1 MIKII
6 KYAISMIYF
15 LVTQIRNILFDIGVL
30 KSFRTKTKVISVGNI
45 IVGGAG
51 KTPLTKFIANEL
63 SALGYKIAI
72 VGRGYGRKSIENII
86 LFQIDKEKNKTLKA
100 VELGDEMLELY
111 LTTNADIFIG
121 NKKYEM
127 CLKADKLELY
137 DFIIIDDGFQH
148 RKIQR
153 DKNIVIIDEN
163 TLISRFLLPIGRLR
177 EPYSALNRADALVM
191 RDNIYKDKSGLI
203 DNQLYAKHQ
212 NNLKSIKSLNIPNFD
227 LNYLMGDVR
236 NYNLKKFY
244 INDISNKSLNIIT
257 AIANP
262 DVLINSLGSLKL
274 NINQIYIY
282 KDHYNF
288 TENDILEIL
297 HNSNPNDIF
306 LTTEKD
312 YVKII
317 SIIEILSKQSKY
329 KDIYNRFYFIKL
341 YIEKDNNS
349 KNLIEFIIN

>member
-1 MIKII
+1 MTKII
-6 KYAISMIYF
+6 KHTISIIYF
-15 LVTQIRNILFDIGVL
+15 VITQIRNILFDIGVL

-51 KTPLTKFIANEL
+51 KTPLTKFIVNEL
-63 SALGYKIAI
+63 IGLGFRIAI
-72 VGRGYGRKSIENII
+72 VGRGYGRKSTENII
-86 LFQIDKEKNKTLKA
+86 LFQIDKEKNKTIKA
-100 VELGDEMLELY
+100 DEHGDEMIELY
-111 LTTNADIFIG
+111 LTTKADIFIG
-121 NKKYEM
+121 NKKYIMALE
-127 CLKADKLELY
+127 ADELELY
-137 DFIIIDDGFQH
+137 DYIIIDDGFQH

-153 DKNIVIIDEN
+153 DKNIVIIDDN
-163 TLISRFLLPIGRLR
+163 TLSNNSLLPLGRLR
-177 EPYSALNRADALVM
+177 EPYSSLKRADAIVM
-191 RDNIYKDKSGLI
+191 RKTIDNDKSGFI
-203 DNQLYAKHQ
+203 DNILYAKYQ

-262 DVLINSLGSLKL
+262 NVLISSLGSLKL
-274 NINQIYIY
+274 KIINKFIF

-297 HNSNPNDIF
+297 NKSNIDDIF

-312 YVKII
+312 YVKIK
-317 SIIEILSKQSKY
+317 SILDLLSKQSKY
-329 KDIYNRFYFIKL
+329 KDINEVMYKVIADL
-341 YIEKDNNS
+341 
-349 KNLIEFIIN
+349 NLTVDWWHKRCKK

>member
-30 KSFRTKTKVISVGNI
+30 KSFSTKTKVISVGNI

-153 DKNIVIIDEN
+153 DKNIVIIDDN

-177 EPYSALNRADALVM
+177 EQYSSLKRADALVM
-191 RDNIYKDKSGLI
+191 RNIIYKDKSGLI
-203 DNQLYAKHQ
+203 DNKLYTNHQ
-212 NNLKSIKSLNIPNFD
+212 NNLKSIKNLNIPNFD

-236 NYNLKKFY
+236 NYNLK
-244 INDISNKSLNIIT
+244 
-257 AIANP
+257 
-262 DVLINSLGSLKL
+262 
-274 NINQIYIY
+274 
-282 KDHYNF
+282 
-288 TENDILEIL
+288 
-297 HNSNPNDIF
+297 
-306 LTTEKD
+306 
-312 YVKII
+312 
-317 SIIEILSKQSKY
+317 
-329 KDIYNRFYFIKL
+329 
-341 YIEKDNNS
+341 
-349 KNLIEFIIN
+349 